1 MIKLSFSKGN
11 AKLGSHI
18 YTFSL
23 PAGHT
28 CIGAK
33 DCLAKANRETG
44 KLTHG
49 KGAQFQ
55 CFAATAENMF
65 PNVRKSRW
73 NNFEALKGL
82 SVAQMV
88 KSIADSMPK
97 KAVYFRIHVSGDFF
111 NLNYFDAWMEI
122 ARANP
127 AKQFYCYTKAIPFWI
142 ARKDSIPENFVLNAS
157 IGSRYDDLITQYN
170 LKCARVVFS
179 ESEAANLGLQ
189 IDHDDSLALAKNG
202 KSFALLLHGSQQAG
216 TVAAKANY
224 ALRKAGKNG
233 YKSDYFAHY
242 SKS

>member
-73 NNFEALKGL
+73 NNFELIRQAGTVIGMASLIERSLVG
-82 SVAQMV
+82 
-88 KSIADSMPK
+88 K
-97 KAVYFRIHVSGDFF
+97 KTIKLVRFHQSGDFF
-111 NLNYFDAWMEI
+111 
-122 ARANP
+122 
-127 AKQFYCYTKAIPFWI
+127 
-142 ARKDSIPENFVLNAS
+142 S
-157 IGSRYDDLITQYN
+157 
-170 LKCARVVFS
+170 
-179 ESEAANLGLQ
+179 
-189 IDHDDSLALAKNG
+189 
-202 KSFALLLHGSQQAG
+202 
-216 TVAAKANY
+216 
-224 ALRKAGKNG
+224 
-233 YKSDYFAHY
+233 
-242 SKS
+242 

>member
-1 MIKLSFSKGN
+1 
-11 AKLGSHI
+11 
-18 YTFSL
+18 
-23 PAGHT
+23 
-28 CIGAK
+28 
-33 DCLAKANRETG
+33 
-44 KLTHG
+44 
-49 KGAQFQ
+49 
-55 CFAATAENMF
+55 
-65 PNVRKSRW
+65 
-73 NNFEALKGL
+73 
-82 SVAQMV
+82 MV
-88 KSIADSMPK
+88 KSIADSLPK

-170 LKCARVVFS
+170 
-179 ESEAANLGLQ
+179 
-189 IDHDDSLALAKNG
+189 DDSLALAKNG

-216 TVAAKANY
+216 TIAAKANY

-233 YKSDYFAHY
+233 YKADYFEHY

>member
-44 KLTHG
+44 KITHG
-49 KGAQFQ
+49 KLAQFQ
-55 CFAATAENMF
+55 CFAATSENMF

-82 SVAQMV
+82 SLADMV
-88 KSIADSMPK
+88 KTISASMPK

-111 NLNYFDAWMEI
+111 NQTYFDAWMET
-122 ARANP
+122 ARLNP
-127 AKQFYCYTKAIPFWI
+127 AKTFYCYTKVIPFWI
-142 ARKDSIPENFVLNAS
+142 ARKDSIPANFVLNAS
-157 IGSRYDDLITQYN
+157 IGSRYDDLIAQHN

-189 IDHDDSLALAKNG
+189 IDHDDSLALAKGG
-202 KSFALLLHGSQQAG
+202 KSFALLLHGSQKAG

-224 ALRKAGKNG
+224 ALRKAGTNG
-233 YKSDYFAHY
+233 YKADYFAHY
-242 SKS
+242 GK